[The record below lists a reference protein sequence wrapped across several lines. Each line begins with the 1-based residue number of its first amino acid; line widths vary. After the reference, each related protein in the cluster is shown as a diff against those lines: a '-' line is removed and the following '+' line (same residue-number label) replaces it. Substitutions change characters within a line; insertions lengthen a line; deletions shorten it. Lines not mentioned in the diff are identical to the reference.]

1 MSLLGGLFKKRPIA
15 ELWAEIDAMFAAGRF
30 GDAKIACDRLE
41 GRAEKE
47 DPALAERVKAR
58 AAECCD
64 RIAEGRIREAEELAR
79 GGHLDLARE
88 ELRHA
93 LETSQN
99 PDVLARAR
107 SVEKSFEQRDAR
119 KQTAARTVELSREER
134 LELLGGTWEPLQA
147 EELLG
152 YGDAMANALIDLEDG
167 KAAPALATMLRL
179 AEGHASAAYLWL
191 EIARAR
197 MQLGELGA
205 AEEALRTF
213 LTRIGPDE
221 GGTTRLLSHRELA
234 RLCHERGD
242 KDGAVRELEAAA
254 EALEDD
260 PRPLLELGNYLR
272 LIERPREAVEVL
284 EMCAASFGED
294 TVEWPVTMEL
304 GLACAE
310 AGDKERAMSALES
323 VIQGLVGQGNLDLPP
338 LAAVALAKL
347 HEEKG
352 NLARAADL
360 YGSLAKGGDVA
371 NHREYLREASRL
383 LDALGLPDEAR
394 RMRER
399 AEGLT

>member
-1 MSLLGGLFKKRPIA
+1 MSLLGGLFKKRTLA
-15 ELWAEIDAMFAAGRF
+15 ELWAEVDAMFADGRF
-30 GDAKIACDRLE
+30 GEAKIACDRME

-64 RIAEGRIREAEELAR
+64 RIAEARILEAENLAR

-93 LETSQN
+93 LETARS
-99 PDVLARAR
+99 DAVLARAR
-107 SVEKSFEQRDAR
+107 TAEKSFEQRDAR

-152 YGDAMANALIDLEDG
+152 YGDAMADALIDLEDG
-167 KAAPALATMLRL
+167 KAAQALAAMLRL
-179 AEGHASAAYLWL
+179 AEKHASAAYLWL

-197 MQLGELGA
+197 GQLGELAA

-213 LTRIGPDE
+213 LARIGPDE

-242 KDGAVRELEAAA
+242 KEGAVRELEAAA

-272 LIERPREAVEVL
+272 LIERPREAIEVL
-284 EMCAASFGED
+284 EMCAAAFGES

-310 AGDKERAMSALES
+310 AGEKERALGALES

-371 NHREYLREASRL
+371 HHGEYLREAARL
-383 LDALGLPDEAR
+383 LDALGLTDEAR

-399 AEGLT
+399 AEGLA

>member
-1 MSLLGGLFKKRPIA
+1 MSLLGGLFKRRTLQ
-15 ELWAEIDAMFAAGRF
+15 ELWAEIEAMFAAGRF

-64 RIAEGRIREAEELAR
+64 RIADARILEAANLAR

-93 LETSQN
+93 VETARSA
-99 PDVLARAR
+99 DVLARAH

-119 KQTAARTVELSREER
+119 RQVAARSVELSREER

-152 YGDAMANALIDLEDG
+152 YGDAMADALIDLEDG
-167 KAAPALATMLRL
+167 KAAQALATMLRL
-179 AEGHASAAYLWL
+179 AENQAGAAYLWL

-197 MQLGELGA
+197 GQLGELAA

-213 LTRIGPDE
+213 LVRIGPDE

-242 KDGAVRELEAAA
+242 KEGAIRELEAAA

-272 LIERPREAVEVL
+272 LIERPREAIEVL
-284 EMCAASFGED
+284 EMCADAFGD
-294 TVEWPVTMEL
+294 NTVEWPVTMEL

-310 AGDKERAMSALES
+310 AGDKDRAMSALES
-323 VIQGLVGQGNLDLPP
+323 VVQGLVAQGNLDLPP
-338 LAAVALAKL
+338 PAAVALAKL

-360 YGSLAKGGDVA
+360 YGSLARGGDAAHHGDYV
-371 NHREYLREASRL
+371 REASRL
-383 LDALGLPDEAR
+383 LDALGLTDEAR